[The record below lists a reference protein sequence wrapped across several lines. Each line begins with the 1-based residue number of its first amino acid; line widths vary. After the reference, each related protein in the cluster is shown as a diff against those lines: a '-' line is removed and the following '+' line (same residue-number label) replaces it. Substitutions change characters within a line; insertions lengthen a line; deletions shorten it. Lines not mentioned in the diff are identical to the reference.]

1 MKRLDFKQVAAAA
14 LGRVDDVLGHWLPD
28 GKRQGSEYLAKNPRR
43 TDNSTGS
50 FSVNLTT
57 GAWADFA
64 TDDKGGDLVSLVAY
78 LESCSQGQA
87 AKPLAA
93 FLGLEP
99 LTDPAPILK
108 RQPKPKPQSGP
119 APILPIPAQ
128 AGPPPTTHPR
138 HGKPSAVW
146 VYRDAEGQPLLYVCR
161 FDPPDQRKQICPL
174 TWWPDG
180 WHWKSVPEP
189 RPLYRLDDLAARPDA
204 VVLVCEGEKAADA
217 AAQLFPDAPTTTAM
231 NGAQSPDKAD
241 WSPLYGRHVWIW
253 PDHDEPGQ
261 RYAKRVAGL
270 ARVAGAL
277 SVKVLDVSAMA
288 FEVIT
293 NE

>member
-1 MKRLDFKQVAAAA
+1 MKRLDFKQVAAVA

-108 RQPKPKPQSGP
+108 CQPKPKPQSGP

-189 RPLYRLDDLAARPDA
+189 RPLYRLDDLAARLDA

-241 WSPLYGRHVWIW
+241 WSPLHGRHVLIW
-253 PDHDEPGQ
+253 PDNDEPGQ

-270 ARVAGAL
+270 ARAAGAL